1 MLFRSSTRAFL
12 ARLEQLPAQDMLQR
26 FLYIGIGPGKDI
38 SPDDI
43 RKLIADDKE
52 AVRFITDH
60 LSFSGQEKW
69 QVLQFIMDP
78 ESMKND
84 LMRLLHWHHDHIYSK
99 VEEQITTLLQGA
111 EAELREKLR
120 KYGDEYLKL
129 LMPVDHSNIKDPKII
144 LALSYYL
151 EKNRSEERRG
161 GKECR

>member
-1 MLFRSSTRAFL
+1 MSLVDKVTVHNNTGYDFFSSLIRIANNAAFTPAKGPNQEIRDWAEWALTQFPPDMRKLLTVFFNEEAAYGMTLCGYVAHWNTPSTRAFL

-69 QVLQFIMDP
+69 QVLQFIMD
-78 ESMKND
+78 
-84 LMRLLHWHHDHIYSK
+84 
-99 VEEQITTLLQGA
+99 QIGRA
-111 EAELREKLR
+111 H
-120 KYGDEYLKL
+120 
-129 LMPVDHSNIKDPKII
+129 V
-144 LALSYYL
+144 
-151 EKNRSEERRG
+151 
-161 GKECR
+161 